1 MGADIWLF
9 DPGSVANEILLPLER
24 IEELRGLLEPHH
36 LGLQIIGDESFQLI
50 STNPNPEE
58 ADQKT
63 EAMGS
68 MKMYQTL
75 SLPDFLAKFV
85 HDGEVGRG
93 RNKTALS
100 TAKQVVKAVC
110 TAISELG

>member
-24 IEELRGLLEPHH
+24 VEELRGLLEHH
-36 LGLQIIGDESFQLI
+36 QLGLELMSDESFRLI
-50 STNPNPEE
+50 STTPNPDE
-58 ADQKT
+58 ADKKT
-63 EAMGS
+63 LAMGS